1 MRKIICLLLI
11 ALVSIISG
19 CGLTSI
25 PEAHL
30 TDNNENSSED
40 IPGPTEP
47 APRFGG
53 ELRVSLTAPDTFNPL
68 LTQSRDI
75 MNFLS
80 LVFESPIEYDENLKP
95 VPSLVTNWEASP
107 DGRLWVFDV
116 RKGVKWHNGESFSG
130 EDILFTLQ
138 VLQSDT
144 LESFYQKNLF
154 VDMNIVEYGLRSG
167 DPYTIYIR
175 LGEPSYHILDYLTF
189 PVLPRSVYQSAEFIM
204 ESKSDFSLLPVG
216 TGPYRVDPTHPYEG
230 ETIKL
235 VKNESWWDGTPY
247 IDSILGKI
255 YATNDEAWDA
265 FYQNDVDLVDT
276 TVVYANTRLNR
287 NNANHYKYLTSDFE
301 LLALNNTH
309 ALFQEKVIKKA
320 MAYGIDRKDI
330 ISKVYLNNAETVDV
344 PIPSNSWLYDSS
356 YRIYDYDVE
365 RASRLLEEAGWRDHD
380 GDGILDREIDGT
392 KVDLSFT
399 ILTNSDNDLRKDTA
413 DLIAEQLGT
422 IGFQIQVEVLPWDL
436 LQEERIATGEFDAIL
451 TGFSLDS
458 MHDLRS
464 VLHSGWM
471 GEQGNNFISYNNP
484 ELDRMLERAAE
495 AYTEEDRLEAYLGIQ
510 EHLTDELPFIS
521 LYFRTGSLLADS
533 RVHGID
539 SIGELSTFKNV
550 EDWFLIR

>member
-1 MRKIICLLLI
+1 M
-11 ALVSIISG
+11 
-19 CGLTSI
+19 
-25 PEAHL
+25 
-30 TDNNENSSED
+30 
-40 IPGPTEP
+40 
-47 APRFGG
+47 
-53 ELRVSLTAPDTFNPL
+53 
-68 LTQSRDI
+68 
-75 MNFLS
+75 
-80 LVFESPIEYDENLKP
+80 
-95 VPSLVTNWEASP
+95 
-107 DGRLWVFDV
+107 
-116 RKGVKWHNGESFSG
+116 VKAFQ

-330 ISKVYLNNAETVDV
+330 ISKVSGSETVDV
-344 PIPSNSWLYDSS
+344 LIHPIPA
-356 YRIYDYDVE
+356 V
-365 RASRLLEEAGWRDHD
+365 
-380 GDGILDREIDGT
+380 
-392 KVDLSFT
+392 
-399 ILTNSDNDLRKDTA
+399 
-413 DLIAEQLGT
+413 
-422 IGFQIQVEVLPWDL
+422 
-436 LQEERIATGEFDAIL
+436 
-451 TGFSLDS
+451 
-458 MHDLRS
+458 
-464 VLHSGWM
+464 
-471 GEQGNNFISYNNP
+471 
-484 ELDRMLERAAE
+484 
-495 AYTEEDRLEAYLGIQ
+495 
-510 EHLTDELPFIS
+510 
-521 LYFRTGSLLADS
+521 
-533 RVHGID
+533 
-539 SIGELSTFKNV
+539 
-550 EDWFLIR
+550 

>member
-550 EDWFLIR
+550 EDWFLR

>member
-471 GEQGNNFISYNNP
+471 GEQGNNFIGYNNP
-484 ELDRMLERAAE
+484 ELDRMLESAAQ